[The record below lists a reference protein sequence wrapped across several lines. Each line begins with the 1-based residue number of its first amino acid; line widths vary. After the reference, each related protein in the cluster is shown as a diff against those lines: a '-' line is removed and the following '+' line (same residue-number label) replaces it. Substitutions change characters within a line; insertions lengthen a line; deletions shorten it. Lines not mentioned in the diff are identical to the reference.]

1 MCGNACSRPTS
12 RSPGNGAMA
21 AETLSCPYCNS
32 TVRVVRPGGTGQRL
46 QCPRCHEM
54 FLYRA
59 GSDGAP
65 DQYEVRPLDTIE
77 QAAAGSEHLE
87 HPPAK
92 RWSNRSVGLVIL
104 SIMVAMAALG
114 LAYALY
120 TKEVRRQRD
129 HLGALSA
136 ETSPQNIVQ
145 KPENLAALGYL
156 PAETDAIAGIHVAA
170 LMAQPSMQPVLQLL
184 RSNRAEF
191 GIARLEQ
198 LTGLKLEDLD
208 EVVLS
213 LKMQE
218 DVIPQIIL
226 IARTRRPYDPEAVRA
241 KLKAKRAIELQG
253 KRVYRFTPEQ
263 LQLVGA
269 LWCADERTLVFGLH
283 PNDLIDLPT
292 APIVDVERFPE
303 QIRKYLTRLGP
314 GSQAWVVGAPSQ
326 WEKLLGL
333 LHLLGL
339 GEADRRIFS
348 QVRAFCCVMSCWDKV
363 GGDFTIQCIDRAG
376 AEAFDK
382 YLDSKGLDPSHLRSM
397 AAKEPRAAA
406 LLQELADSLVRTHPG
421 ENVRMQFSIST
432 VSIRQAL
439 ARAAGL
445 ERAVK

>member
-1 MCGNACSRPTS
+1 VA
-12 RSPGNGAMA
+12 
-21 AETLSCPYCNS
+21 
-32 TVRVVRPGGTGQRL
+32 
-46 QCPRCHEM
+46 
-54 FLYRA
+54 
-59 GSDGAP
+59 
-65 DQYEVRPLDTIE
+65 
-77 QAAAGSEHLE
+77 
-87 HPPAK
+87 
-92 RWSNRSVGLVIL
+92 LVIL
-104 SIMVAMAALG
+104 GIMVAMAALG
-114 LAYALY
+114 LTYALY
-120 TKEVRRQRD
+120 TKELRRQRD

-136 ETSPQNIVQ
+136 ETPPQNIVQ
-145 KPENLAALGYL
+145 KPEKLAALGYL
-156 PAETDAIAGIHVAA
+156 PAETDAIAGIHVAG

-208 EVVLS
+208 HVVLG
-213 LKMQE
+213 LKQQE

-226 IARTRRPYDPEAVRA
+226 IVRTRRPYDPDVIRA

-263 LQLVGA
+263 WQLVAA

-292 APIVDVERFPE
+292 APIAGVERFPE
-303 QIRKYLTRLGP
+303 QLRKYLTGLDLGP
-314 GSQAWVVGAPSQ
+314 QAWLVSAPSQ

-339 GEADRRIFS
+339 GEADRRIFR
-348 QVRAFCCVMSCWDKV
+348 QVRALCCQMKCWDKV
-363 GGDFTIQCIDRAG
+363 VGDVTFECIDRAG
-376 AEAFDK
+376 AKAFDN

-406 LLQELADSLVRTHPG
+406 LLQELADSLVRTQPG
-421 ENVRMQFSIST
+421 ENVRVQFAVST
-432 VSIRQAL
+432 ASIRQAL

-445 ERAVK
+445 ERAVE